1 MKKLTRLMMAAALAV
16 SITACGATANT
27 NASASSATDKSTATG
42 EAGNETVTITYPE
55 YMIPG
60 VMSDGTDEERM
71 KAAKEFCKALLDR
84 EGVLEAKPS
93 ADGSVIA
100 TMTGEAHKQL
110 LDDLKASI
118 DKTFADYFNDD
129 DDDDDDES
137 DCSDYTYNDDM
148 TVFTV
153 NLDADDYESPYTT
166 EAMLFGISVEGYQT
180 LNGVEKPKVTINYLD
195 EKTGDVLGTLTYPND
210 YDKISSDAEDTLR
223 EMDEID

>member
-1 MKKLTRLMMAAALAV
+1 MKKLTSLMMAAALAV

-27 NASASSATDKSTATG
+27 NATASSATDKSTATA

-71 KAAKEFCKALLDR
+71 KAAKEFCKVLLDK

-100 TMTGEAHKQL
+100 TMTREAHKKS

-118 DKTFADYFNDD
+118 DETFDDYFDD
-129 DDDDDDES
+129 GDES
-137 DCSDYTYNDDM
+137 DFSDYTYNDDM

-153 NLDADDYESPYTT
+153 NMDADDYESPYTT
-166 EAMLFGISVEGYQT
+166 EAMLFGISAEGYQA
-180 LNGVEKPKVTINYLD
+180 LNGVEKPKVTINYVD
-195 EKTGDVLGTLTYPND
+195 EKTGNVLGTLTYPDD
-210 YDKISSDAEDTLR
+210 YDKIFSNTEDTLR

>member
-1 MKKLTRLMMAAALAV
+1 MKKLTSLMMAAALAV

-27 NASASSATDKSTATG
+27 NATASSATDKSTATA
-42 EAGNETVTITYPE
+42 EAGNETITIIYPE

-71 KAAKEFCKALLDR
+71 KAAKEFCKVLLDK

-100 TMTGEAHKQL
+100 TMTREAHKKS

-118 DKTFADYFNDD
+118 DETFDDYFDD
-129 DDDDDDES
+129 GDES
-137 DCSDYTYNDDM
+137 DFSDYTYNDDM

-153 NLDADDYESPYTT
+153 NMDADDYESPYTT
-166 EAMLFGISVEGYQT
+166 EAMLFGISAEGYQT
-180 LNGVEKPKVTINYLD
+180 LNGVETPRITINYLD
-195 EKTGDVLGTLTYPND
+195 EKTGDVLGTLTYPDD
-210 YDKISSDAEDTLR
+210 YDKIFGDAEDTLR
-223 EMDEID
+223 EMSEIDLA

>member
-1 MKKLTRLMMAAALAV
+1 MKKLTSLMMVAALAV

-27 NASASSATDKSTATG
+27 NETASSATDKSTATA

-60 VMSDGTDEERM
+60 SMSNGTDEERM
-71 KAAKEFCKALLDR
+71 KAAKEFCKVLLDK
-84 EGVLEAKPS
+84 EGVLETKTS

-118 DKTFADYFNDD
+118 DKTFDD
-129 DDDDDDES
+129 FFDNDDDES
-137 DCSDYTYNDDM
+137 DGSDYTYNDDM

-153 NLDADDYESPYTT
+153 NMDADDYESPYTT
-166 EAMLFGISVEGYQT
+166 EAMLFGISAEGYQA
-180 LNGVEKPKVTINYLD
+180 LNGVGKPKVTINYLD
-195 EKTGDVLGTLTYPND
+195 EKTGDVLGTLTYPDD
-210 YDKISSDAEDTLR
+210 YDKIFGDAEDTLR
-223 EMDEID
+223 EMSEID

>member
-1 MKKLTRLMMAAALAV
+1 MKKLTSPMMAAALAV

-27 NASASSATDKSTATG
+27 NATASSATDKSTATA
-42 EAGNETVTITYPE
+42 EAGNETVTIIYPE

-71 KAAKEFCKALLDR
+71 KAAKEFCKVLLDK

-100 TMTGEAHKQL
+100 TMTREAHKKS

-118 DKTFADYFNDD
+118 DETFDDYFDD
-129 DDDDDDES
+129 GDES
-137 DCSDYTYNDDM
+137 DFSDYTYNDDM

-153 NLDADDYESPYTT
+153 NMDADDYESPYTT
-166 EAMLFGISVEGYQT
+166 EAMLFGISAEGYQT
-180 LNGVEKPKVTINYLD
+180 LNGVETPRITINYLD
-195 EKTGDVLGTLTYPND
+195 EKTGDVLGTLTYPDD
-210 YDKISSDAEDTLR
+210 YDKIFGDAEDTLR
-223 EMDEID
+223 EMSEIDLA

>member
-1 MKKLTRLMMAAALAV
+1 MKKLTSLMMAAALAV

-27 NASASSATDKSTATG
+27 NATASSATDKSTATA

-71 KAAKEFCKALLDR
+71 KAAKEFCKVLLDK
-84 EGVLEAKPS
+84 EGVLEEKPS

-100 TMTGEAHKQL
+100 TMTREAHKKS

-118 DKTFADYFNDD
+118 DETFDDYFDD
-129 DDDDDDES
+129 GDES
-137 DCSDYTYNDDM
+137 DFSDYTYNDDM

-153 NLDADDYESPYTT
+153 NMDADDYESPYTT
-166 EAMLFGISVEGYQT
+166 EAMLFGISAEGYQAM
-180 LNGVEKPKVTINYLD
+180 NGVETPRVTINYLD
-195 EKTGDVLGTLTYPND
+195 EKTGDVLGTLTYPDD
-210 YDKISSDAEDTLR
+210 YDKILGDAEDTLR
-223 EMDEID
+223 EMGEID

>member
-1 MKKLTRLMMAAALAV
+1 MKKLTSLMMAAALAV
-16 SITACGATANT
+16 SITACGATANA
-27 NASASSATDKSTATG
+27 NATASSATDKSTATG

-71 KAAKEFCKALLDR
+71 EAAKEFCKVLLDR
-84 EGVLEAKPS
+84 EGVLEAKHS

-100 TMTGEAHKQL
+100 TMTREAHKKS

-118 DKTFADYFNDD
+118 DETFADYFDD
-129 DDDDDDES
+129 GDES
-137 DCSDYTYNDDM
+137 DFSDYTYNDDM

-153 NLDADDYESPYTT
+153 NMDADYESPYTT
-166 EAMLFGISVEGYQT
+166 EAMLFGISAEGYQA
-180 LNGVEKPKVTINYLD
+180 LNGVEKPKVTINYVD
-195 EKTGDVLGTLTYPND
+195 EKTGNVLGTLTYPDD
-210 YDKISSDAEDTLR
+210 YDKIFSNTEDTLR

>member
-1 MKKLTRLMMAAALAV
+1 MKKLTSLMMAAALAV

-27 NASASSATDKSTATG
+27 NATASSATDKSTATA
-42 EAGNETVTITYPE
+42 EAGNETVTIIYPE

-71 KAAKEFCKALLDR
+71 KAAKEFCKVLLDK

-100 TMTGEAHKQL
+100 TMTREAHKKS

-118 DKTFADYFNDD
+118 DETFDDYFDD
-129 DDDDDDES
+129 GDES
-137 DCSDYTYNDDM
+137 DFSDYTYNDDM

-153 NLDADDYESPYTT
+153 NMDADDYESPYTT
-166 EAMLFGISVEGYQT
+166 EAMLFGISAEGYQT
-180 LNGVEKPKVTINYLD
+180 LNGVETPRITINYLD
-195 EKTGDVLGTLTYPND
+195 EKTGDVGD
-210 YDKISSDAEDTLR
+210 IDIS
-223 EMDEID
+223 

>member
-1 MKKLTRLMMAAALAV
+1 MKKLTSLMMAAALAV
-16 SITACGATANT
+16 CITACGATANT
-27 NASASSATDKSTATG
+27 NATASSATDKSTATT

-71 KAAKEFCKALLDR
+71 EAAKEFCKVLLDK

-118 DKTFADYFNDD
+118 DETFDDYF
-129 DDDDDDES
+129 DDDDES

-153 NLDADDYESPYTT
+153 NMDADDYESPYTT
-166 EAMLFGISVEGYQT
+166 EAMLFGISAEGYQA
-180 LNGVEKPKVTINYLD
+180 LNGVETPRATINYLD
-195 EKTGDVLGTLTYPND
+195 EKTGDVLGTLTYPDN
-210 YDKISSDAEDTLR
+210 YDKILGDAEDTLR
-223 EMDEID
+223 EMGEID

>member
-1 MKKLTRLMMAAALAV
+1 MKKLTSLMMAAALAV

-27 NASASSATDKSTATG
+27 NAAASSATNKSTATG

-71 KAAKEFCKALLDR
+71 KAAKEFCKVLLDK

-100 TMTGEAHKQL
+100 TITREAHKKS

-118 DKTFADYFNDD
+118 NETFDDYFDD
-129 DDDDDDES
+129 GDES
-137 DCSDYTYNDDM
+137 DFSDYTYNDDM

-153 NLDADDYESPYTT
+153 NMDADDYESPYTT
-166 EAMLFGISVEGYQT
+166 EAMLFGISAEGYQT
-180 LNGVEKPKVTINYLD
+180 LNGVETPRITINYLD
-195 EKTGDVLGTLTYPND
+195 EKTGDVLGTLTYPDD
-210 YDKISSDAEDTLR
+210 YDKIFGDAEDTLR
-223 EMDEID
+223 EMSEIDLA

>member
-1 MKKLTRLMMAAALAV
+1 MKKLTSLMMAAALAV
-16 SITACGATANT
+16 SITACGATANA
-27 NASASSATDKSTATG
+27 NATASSATDKSTATG

-71 KAAKEFCKALLDR
+71 EAAKEFCKVLLDR
-84 EGVLEAKPS
+84 GSVLEAKPS

-100 TMTGEAHKQL
+100 TMTREAHKKS

-118 DKTFADYFNDD
+118 DETFADYFDD
-129 DDDDDDES
+129 GDES
-137 DCSDYTYNDDM
+137 DFSDYTYNDDM

-153 NLDADDYESPYTT
+153 NMDADYESPYTT
-166 EAMLFGISVEGYQT
+166 EAMLFGISAEGYQA
-180 LNGVEKPKVTINYLD
+180 LNGVEKPKVTINYVD
-195 EKTGDVLGTLTYPND
+195 EKTGNVLGTLTYPDD
-210 YDKISSDAEDTLR
+210 YDKIFSNTEDTLR

>member
-1 MKKLTRLMMAAALAV
+1 MKKLTSLMMAAALAV
-16 SITACGATANT
+16 SITACGATANA
-27 NASASSATDKSTATG
+27 NATASSATDKSTATG

-71 KAAKEFCKALLDR
+71 EAAKEFCKVLLDR

-100 TMTGEAHKQL
+100 TMTREAHKKS

-118 DKTFADYFNDD
+118 DETFADYFDD
-129 DDDDDDES
+129 GDES
-137 DCSDYTYNDDM
+137 DFSDYTYNDDM

-153 NLDADDYESPYTT
+153 NMDADYESPYTT
-166 EAMLFGISVEGYQT
+166 EAMLFGISAEGYQ
-180 LNGVEKPKVTINYLD
+180 
-195 EKTGDVLGTLTYPND
+195 
-210 YDKISSDAEDTLR
+210 A
-223 EMDEID
+223 

>member
-1 MKKLTRLMMAAALAV
+1 MAV
-16 SITACGATANT
+16 SITACGATANANT
-27 NASASSATDKSTATG
+27 EASSATDKSTATA

-71 KAAKEFCKALLDR
+71 KAAKEFCKVLLDR

-100 TMTGEAHKQL
+100 TMTGETHKQL

-118 DKTFADYFNDD
+118 DKTFDDYFNDDDD

-153 NLDADDYESPYTT
+153 NMDADDYESPYTM
-166 EAMLFGISVEGYQT
+166 EAMLFGISAEGYQA
-180 LNGVEKPKVTINYLD
+180 LNGVEKPKVTINYVD
-195 EKTGDVLGTLTYPND
+195 EKTGDVLGTLTYPDD
-210 YDKISSDAEDTLR
+210 YDKILGDAEDTLR
-223 EMDEID
+223 EMGEID

>member
-1 MKKLTRLMMAAALAV
+1 MKKLTSLIMAAALAV

-27 NASASSATDKSTATG
+27 NASASSATDKSTATA

-60 VMSDGTDEERM
+60 SMSDDTDEERM
-71 KAAKEFCKALLDR
+71 KAAKEFCKDLLNR

-100 TMTGEAHKQL
+100 TMTREAHKKS

-118 DKTFADYFNDD
+118 DETFDDYFDD
-129 DDDDDDES
+129 GDES
-137 DCSDYTYNDDM
+137 DFSDYTYNDDM

-153 NLDADDYESPYTT
+153 NMDADDYESPYTT
-166 EAMLFGISVEGYQT
+166 EAMLFGISTEGYQA
-180 LNGVEKPKVTINYLD
+180 LNGVEKPKVVINYLD
-195 EKTGDVLGTLTYPND
+195 EKTGNVLGTLTYPDD
-210 YDKISSDAEDTLR
+210 YDKIFGDAEDTLR
-223 EMDEID
+223 EMSEID

>member
-1 MKKLTRLMMAAALAV
+1 MKKLTSLMMAAALAV
-16 SITACGATANT
+16 SITACGATANA
-27 NASASSATDKSTATG
+27 NATASSATDKSTATG

-71 KAAKEFCKALLDR
+71 EAAKEFCKVLLDR

-93 ADGSVIA
+93 DDGSVIA
-100 TMTGEAHKQL
+100 TMTREAHKKS

-118 DKTFADYFNDD
+118 DETFADYFDD
-129 DDDDDDES
+129 GDES
-137 DCSDYTYNDDM
+137 DFSDYTYNDDM

-153 NLDADDYESPYTT
+153 NMDADYESPYTT
-166 EAMLFGISVEGYQT
+166 EAMLFGISAEGYQA
-180 LNGVEKPKVTINYLD
+180 LNGVEKPKVTINYVD
-195 EKTGDVLGTLTYPND
+195 EKTGNVLGTLTYPDD
-210 YDKISSDAEDTLR
+210 YDKIFSNTEDTLR

>member
-1 MKKLTRLMMAAALAV
+1 MKKLTSLMMAAALAV

-27 NASASSATDKSTATG
+27 NATASSATDKSTATA
-42 EAGNETVTITYPE
+42 EAGNDTVTITYPE

-60 VMSDGTDEERM
+60 AMSDGTDEERM
-71 KAAKEFCKALLDR
+71 KAAKEFCKVLLDR

-100 TMTGEAHKQL
+100 TMTREAHKKS

-118 DKTFADYFNDD
+118 DETFDDYF

-148 TVFTV
+148 TVFT
-153 NLDADDYESPYTT
+153 
-166 EAMLFGISVEGYQT
+166 
-180 LNGVEKPKVTINYLD
+180 K
-195 EKTGDVLGTLTYPND
+195 
-210 YDKISSDAEDTLR
+210 
-223 EMDEID
+223 

>member
-1 MKKLTRLMMAAALAV
+1 MKKLTSLMIVAALAV

-27 NASASSATDKSTATG
+27 NAEASSAADKSTATA
-42 EAGNETVTITYPE
+42 EASNETVTITYPE

-84 EGVLEAKPS
+84 EGVLEAKPC

-100 TMTGEAHKQL
+100 TMTREAHKKS

-118 DKTFADYFNDD
+118 DKMFDD
-129 DDDDDDES
+129 FFDNDDDES
-137 DCSDYTYNDDM
+137 DFSDYTYNDDM

-153 NLDADDYESPYTT
+153 NMDADDYESPYTT
-166 EAMLFGISVEGYQT
+166 EAMLFGISAEGYQT
-180 LNGVEKPKVTINYLD
+180 LNGVEKPKVTINYVD
-195 EKTGDVLGTLTYPND
+195 EKTGNVLGTLTYPDD
-210 YDKISSDAEDTLR
+210 YDKIFGDAEDTLR
-223 EMDEID
+223 EIGEID

>member
-1 MKKLTRLMMAAALAV
+1 MKKLTSLMMAAALAV

-27 NASASSATDKSTATG
+27 NAAASFATDKGRETA

-55 YMIPG
+55 CMIPG
-60 VMSDGTDEERM
+60 VMSDGTDEERI
-71 KAAKEFCKALLDR
+71 KAAKEFCKVLLDK

-118 DKTFADYFNDD
+118 DETFDDYF
-129 DDDDDDES
+129 DDDDDES

-166 EAMLFGISVEGYQT
+166 EAMLFGISAEGYQT
-180 LNGVEKPKVTINYLD
+180 LNGVEKPKVTINYVD
-195 EKTGDVLGTLTYPND
+195 EKTGNVLGTLTYPDD
-210 YDKISSDAEDTLR
+210 YDKIFGDAEDTLR
-223 EMDEID
+223 EMSEID

>member
-1 MKKLTRLMMAAALAV
+1 MKKLTSLMMAAALAV
-16 SITACGATANT
+16 SITACGTTANT
-27 NASASSATDKSTATG
+27 NATASSATDKSTATA

-93 ADGSVIA
+93 TDGSVIA
-100 TMTGEAHKQL
+100 TMTREAHKKS

-118 DKTFADYFNDD
+118 DETFDDYFDD
-129 DDDDDDES
+129 GDES
-137 DCSDYTYNDDM
+137 DFSDYTYNDDM

-153 NLDADDYESPYTT
+153 NMDADDYESPYTT
-166 EAMLFGISVEGYQT
+166 EAMLFGISAEGYQAM
-180 LNGVEKPKVTINYLD
+180 NGIEKPKVTINYVD
-195 EKTGDVLGTLTYPND
+195 EKTGDVLGTLTYPGD
-210 YDKISSDAEDTLR
+210 YDKIFGDAEDTLR
-223 EMDEID
+223 EIGKID

>member
-1 MKKLTRLMMAAALAV
+1 MKKLTSLMMAAALAV

-27 NASASSATDKSTATG
+27 NATASSATDKSTATA
-42 EAGNETVTITYPE
+42 EAGNETVTIIYPE

-71 KAAKEFCKALLDR
+71 KAAKEFCKVLLDK

-100 TMTGEAHKQL
+100 TMTREAHKKS

-118 DKTFADYFNDD
+118 DETFDDYFDD
-129 DDDDDDES
+129 GDES
-137 DCSDYTYNDDM
+137 DFSDYTYNDDM

-153 NLDADDYESPYTT
+153 NMDADDYESPYTT
-166 EAMLFGISVEGYQT
+166 EAMLFGISAEGYQT
-180 LNGVEKPKVTINYLD
+180 LNGVETPRITINYLD
-195 EKTGDVLGTLTYPND
+195 EKTGDVLGTLTYPDD
-210 YDKISSDAEDTLR
+210 YDKIFGDAEDTLR
-223 EMDEID
+223 EMSEIDLA

>member
-1 MKKLTRLMMAAALAV
+1 MKKLTSLMMAAALAV

-27 NASASSATDKSTATG
+27 NATASSATDKSTATV
-42 EAGNETVTITYPE
+42 EAGNETVTIIYPE

-71 KAAKEFCKALLDR
+71 KAAKEFCKVLLDK

-100 TMTGEAHKQL
+100 TMTREAHKKS

-118 DKTFADYFNDD
+118 DETFDDYFDD
-129 DDDDDDES
+129 GDES
-137 DCSDYTYNDDM
+137 DFSDYTYNDDM

-153 NLDADDYESPYTT
+153 NMDADDYESPYTT
-166 EAMLFGISVEGYQT
+166 EAMLFGISAEGYQT
-180 LNGVEKPKVTINYLD
+180 LNGVETPRITINYLD
-195 EKTGDVLGTLTYPND
+195 EKTGDVLGTLTYPDD
-210 YDKISSDAEDTLR
+210 YDKIFGDAEDTLR
-223 EMDEID
+223 EMSEIDLA

>member
-1 MKKLTRLMMAAALAV
+1 MAV
-16 SITACGATANT
+16 SITACGATANA
-27 NASASSATDKSTATG
+27 NAEASSATDKSTATA

-71 KAAKEFCKALLDR
+71 KAAKEFCKVLLER

-100 TMTGEAHKQL
+100 TMTGETHKQL

-118 DKTFADYFNDD
+118 DKTFDDYFNDDDDD

-153 NLDADDYESPYTT
+153 NMDADDYESPYTM
-166 EAMLFGISVEGYQT
+166 EAMLFGISAEGYQA
-180 LNGVEKPKVTINYLD
+180 LNGVEKPKVTINYVD
-195 EKTGDVLGTLTYPND
+195 EKTENVLGTLTYPDD
-210 YDKISSDAEDTLR
+210 YDKIFGDAEDTLR
-223 EMDEID
+223 EMGEID

>member
-1 MKKLTRLMMAAALAV
+1 MKKLTSLMMVAALAV

-27 NASASSATDKSTATG
+27 NETASSATDKSTATA

-60 VMSDGTDEERM
+60 SMSNGTDEERM
-71 KAAKEFCKALLDR
+71 KAAKEFCKVLLDK
-84 EGVLEAKPS
+84 EGVLETKPS

-118 DKTFADYFNDD
+118 DKMFDD
-129 DDDDDDES
+129 FFDNDDDES

-153 NLDADDYESPYTT
+153 NMDADDYESPYTT
-166 EAMLFGISVEGYQT
+166 EAMLFGISAEGYQA
-180 LNGVEKPKVTINYLD
+180 LNGVGKPKVTINYLD
-195 EKTGDVLGTLTYPND
+195 EKTGDVLGTLTYPDD
-210 YDKISSDAEDTLR
+210 YDKIFGDAEDTLR
-223 EMDEID
+223 EMSEID

>member
-1 MKKLTRLMMAAALAV
+1 MKKLTSLMMAAALAV

-27 NASASSATDKSTATG
+27 NATASSATDKSTATA
-42 EAGNETVTITYPE
+42 EAGNETVTIIYPE

-71 KAAKEFCKALLDR
+71 KAAKGYCKVLLDK

-100 TMTGEAHKQL
+100 TMTREAHKKS

-118 DKTFADYFNDD
+118 DETFDDYFDD
-129 DDDDDDES
+129 GDES
-137 DCSDYTYNDDM
+137 DFSDYTYNDDM

-153 NLDADDYESPYTT
+153 NMDADDYESPYTT
-166 EAMLFGISVEGYQT
+166 EAMLFGISAEGYQT
-180 LNGVEKPKVTINYLD
+180 LNGVETPRITINYLD
-195 EKTGDVLGTLTYPND
+195 EKTGDVLGTLTYPDD
-210 YDKISSDAEDTLR
+210 YDKIFGDAEDTLR
-223 EMDEID
+223 EMSEIDLA

>member
-1 MKKLTRLMMAAALAV
+1 MKKLTSLMMAAALAV

-27 NASASSATDKSTATG
+27 NAAASSATNKSTATG

-60 VMSDGTDEERM
+60 VMSDGTNEERM
-71 KAAKEFCKALLDR
+71 KAAKEFCKVLLDK

-100 TMTGEAHKQL
+100 TMTREAHKKS

-118 DKTFADYFNDD
+118 NETFDDYFDD
-129 DDDDDDES
+129 GDES
-137 DCSDYTYNDDM
+137 DFSDYTYNDDM

-153 NLDADDYESPYTT
+153 NMDADDYESPYTT
-166 EAMLFGISVEGYQT
+166 EAMLFGISAEGYQT
-180 LNGVEKPKVTINYLD
+180 LNGVETPRVTINYLD
-195 EKTGDVLGTLTYPND
+195 EKTGDVLGTLTYPDD
-210 YDKISSDAEDTLR
+210 YDKIFGDAEDTLR
-223 EMDEID
+223 EMSEIDLA

>member
-1 MKKLTRLMMAAALAV
+1 MKKLTSLMMAAALAV

-27 NASASSATDKSTATG
+27 NAAASSATDKSTATA

-60 VMSDGTDEERM
+60 VMSDSTDEERM
-71 KAAKEFCKALLDR
+71 KAAKEFCKVLLDS

-100 TMTGEAHKQL
+100 TMTREAHKKS

-118 DKTFADYFNDD
+118 DETFADYFDD
-129 DDDDDDES
+129 GDES
-137 DCSDYTYNDDM
+137 DFSDYTYNDDM

-153 NLDADDYESPYTT
+153 NMDADYESPYTT
-166 EAMLFGISVEGYQT
+166 EAMLFGISAEGYQA
-180 LNGVEKPKVTINYLD
+180 LNGVEKPKVTINYVD
-195 EKTGDVLGTLTYPND
+195 EKTGNVLGTLTYPDD
-210 YDKISSDAEDTLR
+210 YDKIFSNTEDTLR

>member
-1 MKKLTRLMMAAALAV
+1 MKKLTSLMMAAALAV
-16 SITACGATANT
+16 SITACGATANA
-27 NASASSATDKSTATG
+27 NATASSATDKSTATG

-71 KAAKEFCKALLDR
+71 EAAKEFCKVLLDR

-93 ADGSVIA
+93 VDGSVIA
-100 TMTGEAHKQL
+100 TMTREAHKKS

-118 DKTFADYFNDD
+118 DETFADYFDD
-129 DDDDDDES
+129 GDES
-137 DCSDYTYNDDM
+137 DFSDYTYNDDM

-153 NLDADDYESPYTT
+153 NMDADYESPYTT
-166 EAMLFGISVEGYQT
+166 EAMLFGISAEGYQA
-180 LNGVEKPKVTINYLD
+180 LNGVEKPKVTINYVD
-195 EKTGDVLGTLTYPND
+195 EKTGNVLGTLTYPDD
-210 YDKISSDAEDTLR
+210 YDKIFSNTEDTLR